1 MSNERDL
8 IIENVRK
15 SLKDFF
21 KPRGIKPTLRTMF
34 YRLYSLGIIANTKYS
49 YHRLGKYLVEARKDG
64 IIPWD
69 SFSDGAHREV
79 VGGIKRW
86 ESINDYQFIYRQPHI
101 NTAPDPTLEAEDMLE
116 YIEKLTKE
124 PSYYLGRWY
133 GQPEYVEVWIEKDA
147 LSSTILSFLKDMD
160 VYIAVNKGYSSWTF
174 LYDNAT
180 RLLEQQEAGKTVH
193 VLYAGDFDPSGLDM
207 EEGHLAEGMK
217 FFGLDIDFHRISVN
231 LEQIKKYNLPEM
243 PSEKETVEKAKRDPR
258 LKKFV
263 AEYGRLILVELD
275 AMLAIVPDEFK
286 QIIRSSVDEYFDDN
300 IYEKTL
306 QIQAEKA
313 EEKRKYLEESIDIM
327 R

>member
-1 MSNERDL
+1 MSEKDD
-8 IIENVRK
+8 IVENVRS

-34 YRLYSLGIIANTKYS
+34 YRLYSLGIIPNTKYS
-49 YHRLGKYLVEARKDG
+49 YHRLGKFLVDARKDG

-69 SFSDGAHREV
+69 AFSDGAKREV

-86 ESINDYQFIYRQPHI
+86 DSINDYQYVYRQPHI
-101 NTAPDPTLEAEDMLE
+101 NTVPDPIQEAEDMLE

-133 GQPEYVEVWIEKDA
+133 NQPEYVEVWIEKDA
-147 LSSTILSFLKDMD
+147 MSSTILSFLKDMD

-174 LYDNAT
+174 LHDNAM
-180 RLLEQQEAGKTVH
+180 RLLEQQEAGKQVH
-193 VLYAGDFDPSGLDM
+193 VLYCGDFDPSGLDM
-207 EEGHLAEGMK
+207 EEGHLAEGMQ

-231 LEQIKKYNLPEM
+231 LEQIKQYNLPEM
-243 PSEKETVEKAKRDPR
+243 PNEKETVEKAMRDPR

-263 AEYGRLILVELD
+263 AEYGRLLLVEVD

-286 QIIRSSVDEYFDDN
+286 NIIRNSVDEYFDEE
-300 IYEKTL
+300 IYEETKKL
-306 QIQAEKA
+306 QAEKA
-313 EEKRKYLEESIDIM
+313 EKKRRYLEEHLEFI
-327 R
+327 